1 MCGIAAFLS
10 NEGWTSPADLAP
22 FAKVAGLLDAARAKP
37 GDWSQVKAALDLLA
51 ESFLPLNGF
60 ALHAAIATDSASRAV
75 LEGIAA
81 GLADLRARAEAEIAA
96 KGRTDLVE
104 GIKERLSDYLW
115 QVRNEVLDN
124 LARVTRLCPLTIAEA
139 GRARHF
145 LAWSAETVLQ
155 SLDKLEVRGRDSA
168 GISIVLELDG
178 TQAPEAGLS
187 PELAAELAARQGLD
201 ETEARQTLTHRSAEG
216 RWVVRAVYKVANL
229 VGRLGDNGK
238 ALRAAIAGD
247 PLLWALAA
255 RLKTVNISSHTRWA
269 SNGIINVPNCH
280 PVDGRVRNA
289 ESGAPSD
296 NADSRV
302 TSFVLNG
309 DVDNYATLVATTVT
323 SRGLA
328 INPAVSTD
336 TKILPVVFALD
347 TPADEPIDAR
357 FLGVMRRCHGSL
369 AIAMQHLDHPRR
381 LLIGQKGSGQALY
394 LGQLPEGFVVASEV
408 YGVAALCRAYWPMN
422 SGGEMGV
429 TIDLDGTGALKLT
442 GHTLAG
448 GGAWNPTPEKI
459 QIFARDIFRGDW
471 PTYIEKEVSE
481 APASVTK
488 TLAGKYLKEDGRIRF
503 LVQGFGNGDMLIG
516 RLTTRDQPALKRIIV
531 CGQGTASIAAM
542 GVAHL
547 IRRAVAPAGIT
558 VEAGKAS
565 ELFGFMADG
574 RFDDS
579 MVVAVS
585 QSGTTTDT
593 NRIVDLAKARGAWIH
608 AIVNR
613 RNSALVQKAH
623 SFLYTSDGRDVE
635 MSVASTKAY
644 YSQVTAGKLLGLLLA
659 HQLGTLT
666 ERQIADD
673 IEALET
679 LPLRIQA
686 VLDRR
691 AEVAAVAAKYAP
703 YARNWALVGN
713 GANRIAAEEI
723 RIKLS
728 ELCYKAIPCD
738 VTEDKKHID
747 LSTEPMTL
755 VVANDLPEMVV
766 TDTVKEVSI
775 FKAHNGRPLVLCAE
789 GENRFDPV
797 AEATIPLPTVG
808 GGLNFVVAT
817 VAGHLFGIA
826 AAQAIDRSCTPFRE
840 VRAILSADAA
850 AFDQAKLSAA
860 LERAIATI
868 DTGIT
873 DSALSARLVS
883 QLVRYHAWLEGQ
895 QSGLAAAEARL
906 DVLLTALNPVIDDL
920 TRPIDTIRHQAK
932 TVTVGISRPQQEV
945 SPLILDSL
953 ATLAIADSRLADRDR
968 EMMEMLSPLVTA
980 VEGGVLY
987 EVSRGDDPAAPSW
1000 NLRTVKGLPGSD
1012 IAKSRYGTPQPAEG
1026 SKRKALR
1033 TGSATTASGRLGT
1046 ENLLVLPLQAPSG
1059 NAVSGLLLLHL
1070 AVTPKASLQQ
1080 KVAVLKAID
1089 HKYDELTEQLAE
1101 RFPQVAADRLLGDTD
1116 PRTLIFAEV
1125 HEILA
1130 RLAPKTKGSP

>member
-10 NEGWTSPADLAP
+10 NEAWTSPADLAP
-22 FAKVAGLLDAARAKP
+22 FRQVAALLDAAAAAP
-37 GDWSQVKAALDLLA
+37 GDWAPAAEALDRLA
-51 ESFLPLNGF
+51 DLFLPLGGF
-60 ALHAAIATDSASRAV
+60 ALHAEIAADMASRGV
-75 LEGIAA
+75 LEAISAR
-81 GLADLRARAEAEIAA
+81 LAQLRVRAEAEIAA

-104 GIKERLSDYLW
+104 QIKERLSDYLW
-115 QVRNEVLDN
+115 QLDHEVLAN
-124 LARVTRLCPLTIAEA
+124 LARVARICPLPQPQA
-139 GRARHF
+139 GRPRQF
-145 LAWSAETVLQ
+145 LAWAIETVLQ

-168 GISIVLELDG
+168 GIAIVFELDG
-178 TQAPEAGLS
+178 SEAPEAGLD
-187 PELAAELAARQGLD
+187 PALAAELAARQSLD
-201 ETEARQTLTHRSAEG
+201 ETEARQTQLHRGAEG

-229 VGRLGDNGK
+229 VGRLGDNG
-238 ALRAAIAGD
+238 AGLRAAIAAD
-247 PLLWALAA
+247 PLLWALAP
-255 RLKTVNISSHTRWA
+255 RLRAVSISSHTRWA

-280 PVDGRVRNA
+280 PVDGRIQGGANA
-289 ESGAPSD
+289 GDGAL
-296 NADSRV
+296 

-309 DVDNYATLVATTVT
+309 DVDNYATLVATSVS
-323 SRGLA
+323 SRGLS

-347 TPADEPIDAR
+347 TPAGESLDSR

-369 AIAMQHLDHPRR
+369 AIVMQHLDHPRR
-381 LLIGQKGSGQALY
+381 LMVGQKGSGQALY
-394 LGQLPEGFVVASEV
+394 IGQLPEGFVVASEV
-408 YGVAALCRAYWPMN
+408 YGIAALCRAYWPMN

-429 TIDLDGTGALKLT
+429 AADLDGRRDLRFT
-442 GHTLAG
+442 GHSLAG
-448 GGAWNPTPEKI
+448 GGAWVPGVEKI

-481 APASVTK
+481 APASVSK
-488 TLAGKYLKEDGRIRF
+488 TLAGKYLKEDGRVRF
-503 LVQGFGNGDMLIG
+503 LVQGFGNGDMLLG
-516 RLTTRDQPALKRIIV
+516 RLATRDQPAVKRIIV

-542 GVAHL
+542 GIAHL

-565 ELFGFMADG
+565 ELFGFMSDG

-666 ERQIADD
+666 ERQSRDE
-673 IEALET
+673 IEALES

-691 AEVAAVAAKYAP
+691 AEIAAIAARTAP

-747 LSTEPMTL
+747 LSTEPLTL

-766 TDTVKEVSI
+766 SDTVKEVSI
-775 FKAHNGRPLVLCAE
+775 FKAHNGKPLVLCAE
-789 GENRFDPV
+789 GENRFDAV
-797 AEATIPLPTVG
+797 AEAVIALPLVG

-826 AAQAIDRSCTPFRE
+826 AAQAIDHSCLPFRE
-840 VRAILSADAA
+840 VRAILSQESETFSRPLLA
-850 AFDQAKLSAA
+850 AA
-860 LERAIATI
+860 LERALSSI
-868 DTGIT
+868 DSGVT

-883 QLVRYHAWLEGQ
+883 RLVRYHAWLERQ
-895 QSGLAAAEARL
+895 PDTLTAADSRL
-906 DVLLTALNPVIDDL
+906 DDLRAALNPVIDDL

-945 SPLILDSL
+945 SPLILDVMASL
-953 ATLAIADSRLADRDR
+953 DIADSRLADRDR
-968 EMMEMLSPLVTA
+968 EMLEMLSPLVTA
-980 VEGGVLY
+980 IEGGVLY
-987 EVSRGDDPAAPSW
+987 DVTRGDDPATPSW
-1000 NLRTVKGLPGSD
+1000 SLRAIKGVGGAS
-1012 IAKSRYGTPQPAEG
+1012 IEGSRYSTPRPAEG
-1026 SKRKALR
+1026 SKKKALR
-1033 TGSATTASGRLGT
+1033 TGSATTASGRQGGQ
-1046 ENLLVLPLQAPSG
+1046 NLLVVPLQAPSG

-1070 AVTPKASLQQ
+1070 AVTPQASLQQ

-1101 RFPQVAADRLLGDTD
+1101 RFPHAAADRVLGDTD
-1116 PRTLIFAEV
+1116 PRTLVFADV
-1125 HEILA
+1125 HDILA
-1130 RLAPKTKGSP
+1130 RLAPSLKGIP